1 MQIKII
7 DWKAGIKNQYN
18 TKTFAFK
25 MKMSSGNDGLTIK
38 LPEAKHTEVIHNFY
52 FKIRTGS
59 VKSR

>member
-7 DWKAGIKNQYN
+7 DWNASIKNQYN
-18 TKTFAFK
+18 TKKTFAFK

-52 FKIRTGS
+52 FKDKNWR
-59 VKSR
+59 R